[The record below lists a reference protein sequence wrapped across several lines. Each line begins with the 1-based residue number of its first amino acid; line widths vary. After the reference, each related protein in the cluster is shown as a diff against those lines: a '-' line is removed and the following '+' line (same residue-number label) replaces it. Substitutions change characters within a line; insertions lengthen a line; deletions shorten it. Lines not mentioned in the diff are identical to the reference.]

1 MPNTVS
7 LKPAE
12 LRRLEKLA
20 AAAGRTPAAMLPFV
34 LKDGFD
40 YCERMIAA
48 INDGISDLAAGNAS
62 PGAEVHARA
71 RATIVGHA
79 KKAA

>member
-1 MPNTVS
+1 
-7 LKPAE
+7 
-12 LRRLEKLA
+12 
-20 AAAGRTPAAMLPFV
+20 MLPFV

-48 INDGISDLAAGNAS
+48 INDGISYLAAGRAS
-62 PGAEVHARA
+62 PGADVHARA